1 MHLGTKSTNKK
12 NKLTSIEPIRRDLKF
27 LSQKNFFVWA
37 VATFIQSKRD
47 NKGSDNLAVSFVEV
61 VATKINFDK
70 SISLLNNSVFCCE
83 SNTGSKDFSKE
94 DFFSILSMFL
104 NQMIGNFFSS
114 INLLLSELL

>member
-1 MHLGTKSTNKK
+1 LHLGTKSTNKK